1 MASARPCPRDATGHP
16 RVASSG
22 HSGVGASPPLPTR
35 CCWSGVGQSL
45 PGPSTEPLRR
55 PGGFVLALGPA
66 GPGSAPHG
74 SLALCGAAGSP
85 LQAGFAPCLPPR
97 QRKRLRW
104 GNRTE
109 GRPLTHGLFTRRA
122 CESYSEKCVT
132 VRHRA
137 CAETWGR
144 HGARR
149 GGEGTRELWA
159 EPRGAAAPRPRSRC
173 SSRPRASLGGAG
185 LGGAARP
192 SRGCLEHPPLH
203 PHGVAV
209 GSSVGLG
216 SLLCPPLATAARAGR
231 PPAGALGLAPGPPGP
246 PRLGRAAPH
255 HPGLLPPAPPAP
267 APLRGSGS
275 HVGNEIVL

>member
-1 MASARPCPRDATGHP
+1 M
-16 RVASSG
+16 
-22 HSGVGASPPLPTR
+22 PTR

-74 SLALCGAAGSP
+74 SLCGAAGSP

-173 SSRPRASLGGAG
+173 SSRPVVGPGTEWGRAGGLGQGLPGRCWARRCCSAVPWVPGASPPPPPRGGCGEQRGAG
-185 LGGAARP
+185 LPALPSLGHSRPCRPAPGRCPGLSTGATGATEAWPRCP
-192 SRGCLEHPPLH
+192 APP
-203 PHGVAV
+203 
-209 GSSVGLG
+209 
-216 SLLCPPLATAARAGR
+216 R
-231 PPAGALGLAPGPPGP
+231 PPAPRTSRPGPP
-246 PRLGRAAPH
+246 A
-255 HPGLLPPAPPAP
+255 GLRQPCGQ
-267 APLRGSGS
+267 RDRF
-275 HVGNEIVL
+275 VRN